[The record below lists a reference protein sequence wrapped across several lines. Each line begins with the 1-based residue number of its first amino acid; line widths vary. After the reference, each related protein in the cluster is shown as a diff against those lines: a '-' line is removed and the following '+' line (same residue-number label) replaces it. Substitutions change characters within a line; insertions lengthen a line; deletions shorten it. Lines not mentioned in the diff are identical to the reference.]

1 MITDLKA
8 LWQEAFRESGDGFF
22 ENGFSQDRFRR
33 LYGKDG
39 LAGAV
44 YWFDASW
51 DGRKYA
57 YIYGLATAKVYR
69 NQGYGKRL
77 MNQTHQ
83 QLRRQGYAGVILVPA
98 SRELFGYYEKLG
110 YSDLCSVEEFTC
122 AAAGNTPV
130 KSLTGKE
137 YFSLRPQDAVNQE
150 TCLSYLQSYASF
162 WTGEGWMLCGSI
174 HENKLYVQE
183 FWGDPDLAPA
193 ITASLGAKEGFFRI
207 PGNGR
212 PFAMYYP
219 LTDAP
224 KPTYFGI
231 AMD

>member
-8 LWQEAFRESGDGFF
+8 LWQEAFQESGDAFF
-22 ENGFSQDRFRR
+22 ENGFSQERFRR

-39 LAGAV
+39 LACAV
-44 YWFDASW
+44 YWFDV
-51 DGRKYA
+51 DYKDQKYA
-57 YIYGLATAKVYR
+57 YIYGLATAKAYR

-98 SRELFGYYEKLG
+98 SQELFTYYEKMG
-110 YSDLCSVEEFTC
+110 YTNLCSVTEFTC
-122 AAAGNTPV
+122 TAAGSTPV

-137 YFSLRPQDAVNQE
+137 YCALRPQGAVNQE
-150 TCLSYLQSYASF
+150 SCLSYLQSYASF
-162 WTGEGWMLCGSI
+162 WAGEGWMLCGYLQ
-174 HENKLYVQE
+174 ENKLYVQE
-183 FWGDPDLAPA
+183 FLGDPDFAPA
-193 ITASLGAKEGFFRI
+193 ITAVLGAKEGFFRM

-224 KPTYFGI
+224 KPNYFGI